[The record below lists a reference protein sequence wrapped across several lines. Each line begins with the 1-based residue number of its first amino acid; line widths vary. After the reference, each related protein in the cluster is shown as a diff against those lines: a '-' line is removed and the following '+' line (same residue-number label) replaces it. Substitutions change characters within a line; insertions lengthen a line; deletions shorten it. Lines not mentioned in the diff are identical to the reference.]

1 MFILTRIIAPNVQ
14 EIIIHPA
21 PPASKDEF
29 PLLKDVVA
37 PPPKYFAKLL
47 KHEDKPVL
55 PSKKVYTLLNGKA
68 NFFKKIVQWLDFG
81 AFSSFAPASDSNNA
95 NATYENTY
103 MGRSAKRYKKWEK
116 KQINKPRNEK
126 GMDDTEINATWL
138 AKEGLDINVI
148 EAAMNKE
155 PESVN
160 EELERN
166 SELLEEL
173 VNYQKSRFCGGESE
187 WTAINEKEVEIGR
200 CFSFTS
206 LQIGFNLMFYIYI
219 YI

>member
-1 MFILTRIIAPNVQ
+1 MQ

-21 PPASKDEF
+21 PPASKEEI
-29 PLLKDVVA
+29 PLLKDIVA
-37 PPPKYFAKLL
+37 PPPKYFAKMH

-55 PSKKVYTLLNGKA
+55 P
-68 NFFKKIVQWLDFG
+68 IQWLDLG

-103 MGRSAKRYKKWEK
+103 MGRSAKRLKRWEK
-116 KQINKPRNEK
+116 EQISTSKKEL
-126 GMDDTEINATWL
+126 DDTEINASWL
-138 AKEGLDINVI
+138 AKEGLDINII

-155 PESVN
+155 PDNVN

-173 VNYQKSRFCGGESE
+173 INYQKTRFGSGEPE
-187 WTAINEKEVEIGR
+187 WAAVNEKEVGIGKCKLFLR
-200 CFSFTS
+200 ESF
-206 LQIGFNLMFYIYI
+206 
-219 YI
+219 